1 MTLLSLALYSIPAII
16 GALMVHII
24 WRETNSKIILVKI
37 SLGVGIGMG
46 ITSLLYFLFLFTQQ
60 SWFLILLFG
69 IALLFAFLAFRV
81 WQPFDPTHNEPF
93 SPLQKVLFSILAVI
107 VIIDLAAFISTSMRI
122 PHGAWDSWAIWN
134 RVARFIFRSGDDW
147 QRIFSGEF
155 DWLFHADYPLLVP
168 LTTAWVWDVLNVE
181 TQRAPMIQAA
191 IFLFLCGLL
200 LFSALF
206 ATRSLGT
213 ACLATI
219 VLLANPEYIGISSV
233 QLADT
238 PLAFFIAATA
248 IIYVLYDKYRQP
260 QMMVLAGMTTALAA
274 WTKNEG
280 WVFMAGSLAGL
291 FIISYKNESAWRL
304 AGWYAAGIALPIAIV
319 LFHKLVLA
327 PTNDIY
333 DQSSVEIMTKL
344 FDFARYGMIAREFG
358 VALFTFGGW
367 GFNAPALLAY
377 YIIMKSKSSDSTPL
391 SRGVLTVVIILLVQ
405 LLGYF
410 ATYLVTPRDLEWHL
424 AFSLTRIIY
433 HVFPTALFLLFLV
446 TDTPESI
453 FSQLKNSNTVIQQ
466 GF

>member
-1 MTLLSLALYSIPAII
+1 MTLLSIALYSIPAII

-24 WRETNSKIILVKI
+24 WRGTNSKMILVKI
-37 SLGVGIGMG
+37 ALGVGIGMG
-46 ITSLLYFLFLFTQQ
+46 ITSLLYFLFLYTQQ
-60 SWFLILLFG
+60 SWFLILLFA
-69 IALLFAFLAFRV
+69 IALLFAFLSFRV

-93 SPLQKVLFSILAVI
+93 SPLQKVLFIILAVI
-107 VIIDLAAFISTSMRI
+107 VTIDLAAFISTSMRI

-134 RVARFIFRSGDDW
+134 RVARFVFRSGEGW

-191 IFLFLCGLL
+191 IYLFLCGLL

-206 ATRSLGT
+206 TTRSLGT

-233 QLADT
+233 QIADT

-248 IIYVLYDKYRQP
+248 VIYVLYDKYRQP
-260 QMMVLAGMTTALAA
+260 QMMVLAGLTTALAA

-280 WVFMAGSLAGL
+280 WVFLAGSLAGL

-327 PTNDIY
+327 PINDIY
-333 DQSSVEIMTKL
+333 DQSSVEILTKL

-367 GFNAPALLAY
+367 GFNAPALLSY
-377 YIIMKSKSSDSTPL
+377 YLIMKSKRSDSTPL
-391 SRGVLTVVIILLVQ
+391 SRGVLTVAIILFVQ

-424 AFSLTRIIY
+424 TFSLTRIIY

-453 FSQLKNSNTVIQQ
+453 FSQLKNSNTVMQQ